1 MGICSRRLLALL
13 TVLVVG
19 LFAPISTTWARPSLQ
34 EAAYTIVEFGVPTAS
49 EARAINEEGIAAGF
63 AENAETRTRR
73 ALTLDNATLRDL
85 TPEGEASDAWGI
97 NDAGQIAGV
106 GYHDGEKRGFVLTPA
121 NS

>member
-49 EARAINEEGIAAGF
+49 GRSTGTSKHPGWRGAG
-63 AENAETRTRR
+63 R
-73 ALTLDNATLRDL
+73 
-85 TPEGEASDAWGI
+85 
-97 NDAGQIAGV
+97 
-106 GYHDGEKRGFVLTPA
+106 
-121 NS
+121 